1 MVPTLFFFGTL
12 RDEDVLRIV
21 LGSGFEHTVMQPGHL
36 NQYRLELVQDEDF
49 PMLVDDE
56 NGYVEG
62 VVVSHLTESDLD
74 RINYFEDIDYVLQPF
89 EIQCGTVTETAHVY
103 VATDEIQPSG
113 IPWHYEQWSQADRV
127 YMRLLA
133 EEHMSY
139 YGTVPADEVDNFWD
153 ETKARADKRFAALKK
168 SA

>member
-36 NQYRLELVQDEDF
+36 LGQRLELVHNEDF
-49 PMLVDDE
+49 PMLVPDAT
-56 NGYVEG
+56 GFVEG
-62 VVVSHLTESDLD
+62 VLVDHLTEVDLE

-89 EIQCGTVTETAHVY
+89 DIRCGSIVETAHVY
-103 VATDEIQPSG
+103 VATDEILSSG
-113 IPWHYEQWSQADRV
+113 TPWHYEEWSESDRL

-133 EEHMSY
+133 EGHMSY
-139 YGTVPADEVDNFWD
+139 FGTVPADKVDNFWP
-153 ETKARADKRFAALKK
+153 ETKARADQRFAALKK
-168 SA
+168 TA